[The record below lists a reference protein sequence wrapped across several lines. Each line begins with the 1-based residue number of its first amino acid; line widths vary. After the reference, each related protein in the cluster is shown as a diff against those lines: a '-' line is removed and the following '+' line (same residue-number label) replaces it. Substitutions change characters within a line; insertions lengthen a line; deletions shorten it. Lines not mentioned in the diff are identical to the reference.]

1 MFTVVALIGRAAH
14 ADAVD
19 TCAVIGAGGIDAL
32 VLLDVT
38 LWALPARVTLAV
50 TFLIISI
57 ATAQDR
63 TGVWKK
69 KDSTAAL

>member
-1 MFTVVALIGRAAH
+1 MFTVVALVGGAAH
-14 ADAVD
+14 TDAVD
-19 TCAVIGAGGIDAL
+19 TGAVVGAGGIDAL

-57 ATAQDR
+57 PTAQDR
-63 TGVWKK
+63 TGVF
-69 KDSTAAL
+69 

>member
-1 MFTVVALIGRAAH
+1 MFTVVALVGGAAH
-14 ADAVD
+14 TDAVD
-19 TCAVIGAGGIDAL
+19 TGAVVGAGGIDAL

-57 ATAQDR
+57 PTAQDR
-63 TGVWKK
+63 TGVCKG
-69 KDSTAAL
+69 ST